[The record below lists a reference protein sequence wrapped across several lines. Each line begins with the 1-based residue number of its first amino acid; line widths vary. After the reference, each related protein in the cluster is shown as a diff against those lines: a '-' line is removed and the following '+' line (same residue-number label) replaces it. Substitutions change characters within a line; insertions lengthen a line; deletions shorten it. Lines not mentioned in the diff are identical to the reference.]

1 MQTKQSKTI
10 DGLVF
15 TVQMLPAMRATLMV
29 VRLGKLLGVPL
40 LKSLSGVQAGGKGA
54 SLKNLDVGQL
64 AQGVDELFGRLSEA
78 EVEELFKI
86 FFETA
91 LVKKE
96 GKEFPLLPNFDSAL
110 MGKPF
115 TAFKALKFA
124 LEVNFGD
131 FFAALPGLLAAA
143 GGDSTLGETSQSAGP
158 ATA

>member
-1 MQTKQSKTI
+1 MQTKQSRTI

-40 LKSLSGVQAGGKGA
+40 LKSLSGVQATKGA
-54 SLKNLDVGQL
+54 SLKSLDVGQL

-78 EVEELFKI
+78 EVEDLFKV

-91 LVKKE
+91 LVKKD
-96 GKEFPLLPNFDSAL
+96 GKEFPLLASFDNAL

-143 GGDSTLGETSQSAGP
+143 GGDSNSVAESPTPGP

>member
-1 MQTKQSKTI
+1 MQTKQSRTI

-40 LKSLSGVQAGGKGA
+40 LKSLSGVQATKGA

-78 EVEELFKI
+78 EVEDLFKV

-91 LVKKE
+91 LVKKD
-96 GKEFPLLPNFDSAL
+96 GKEFPLLASFDNAL

-131 FFAALPGLLAAA
+131 FFAALPVLLAAA
-143 GGDSTLGETSQSAGP
+143 GGDSTSAGESPTPGP

>member
-40 LKSLSGVQAGGKGA
+40 LKSLSGVQAGKGA

-78 EVEELFKI
+78 EVEDLFKV

-91 LVKKE
+91 LVKKD
-96 GKEFPLLPNFDSAL
+96 GKEFPLLPNFDNAL

-143 GGDSTLGETSQSAGP
+143 GGDSTSGETSPSAGP